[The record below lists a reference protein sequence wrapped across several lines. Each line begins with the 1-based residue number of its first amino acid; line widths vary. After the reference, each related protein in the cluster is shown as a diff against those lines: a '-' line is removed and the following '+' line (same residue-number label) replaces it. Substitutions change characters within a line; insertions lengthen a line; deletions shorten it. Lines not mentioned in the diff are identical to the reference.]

1 MNFHMNGME
10 KTIAKLHGILKIAEG
25 SIKNPNHVLM
35 IQKEKKKKKR
45 WTPPKD
51 KVKEKVSD

>member
-10 KTIAKLHGILKIAEG
+10 KTIAKLHGILKIVEG

-45 WTPPKD
+45 WTPLKD